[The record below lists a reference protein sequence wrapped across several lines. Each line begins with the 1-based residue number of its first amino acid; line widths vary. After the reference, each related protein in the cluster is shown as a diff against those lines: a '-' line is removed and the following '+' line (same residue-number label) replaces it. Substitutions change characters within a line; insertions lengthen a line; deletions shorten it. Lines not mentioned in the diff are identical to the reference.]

1 MALTLADLEAYMAAK
16 ASRIQADNLA
26 ARGRM
31 IAIAAFG
38 IGAGIGAAAY
48 GFSFLRE
55 PGRISKV
62 EIANPMVSL
71 DPQAAVKLAPT
82 EPLRIETPLPL
93 KIDPTSTIRVE
104 QTAPFRIEGPR
115 PDYVPR
121 PELVKAPEGTPSRVI
136 SNFTIFHRYEVSD
149 TERVV
154 TGWNFSDSQ
163 ANAPTTQYCYF
174 ARTAGGEDLE
184 DESVKFAL
192 DGAIIR
198 PSSRLLNPDQ
208 TRAMFARCV
217 WFAGTKINA
226 SPDPVETGMVP
237 VGRPTQR

>member
-16 ASRIQADNLA
+16 ASRINADNLA

-31 IAIAAFG
+31 IAYAALG

-62 EIANPMVSL
+62 EIANPTVNL
-71 DPQAAVKLAPT
+71 DPQAAIKVT
-82 EPLRIETPLPL
+82 THEPLRLETPPPI
-93 KIDPTSTIRVE
+93 KIDPMSTVRVE
-104 QTAPFRIEGPR
+104 QTAPFRIESAR

-174 ARTAGGEDLE
+174 ARMAGGEDLE

-192 DGAIIR
+192 DGDIIR
-198 PSSRLLNPDQ
+198 PSSRLLTAEQ
-208 TRAMFARCV
+208 TRSMFSHCV
-217 WFAGTKINA
+217 WFAGTKSNPNA
-226 SPDPVETGMVP
+226 GLVDSSMVP
-237 VGRPTQR
+237 VGRPSRR